1 MKKSMAFFTLLLI
14 TISGNAQVNKNPE
27 LSELDQDQLN
37 LALTESLHNL
47 KTARI
52 FTLIGTGIGIA
63 GTILLIEDS
72 INTNNQGTDAPSL
85 GSKLASIGILT
96 VALALPRW
104 VRHSKRKNEIE
115 LELAKFN
122 TYGLASINGIG
133 LKIRF

>member
-1 MKKSMAFFTLLLI
+1 MKKLI
-14 TISGNAQVNKNPE
+14 SICFLVFLASSLIAQENNISKY
-27 LSELDQDQLN
+27 SELNQDQLN

-52 FTLIGTGIGIA
+52 FTLIGTGIGIT

-72 INTNNQGTDAPSL
+72 INTNNQGTDTPSL

-122 TYGLASINGIG
+122 TYGSSSINGIG
-133 LKIRF
+133 IKVRF